1 MDVDGLQLRPGQKGV
16 VEAVLRCPHEEEV
29 ELHQRDLCIQEILR
43 QVTGLD
49 EICGPWPG
57 REVGTCP
64 RSKTQNGV
72 ALKSLEIPDGY
83 QHESKNLKRY
93 VLFKNDKKSEKK

>member
-1 MDVDGLQLRPGQKGV
+1 M
-16 VEAVLRCPHEEEV
+16 EAVLRCPRETEEV
-29 ELHQRDLCIQEILR
+29 ELHRRDLCIQEILR
-43 QVTGLD
+43 QVTGPG

-57 REVGTCP
+57 RVVGTYL
-64 RSKTQNGV
+64 RSKTLNEV

-93 VLFKNDKKSEKK
+93 VLFKNDKKSKNK